1 MSAHPE
7 TSEPNINPEEE
18 EEQDEPIEKSAKK
31 AHHRI
36 KRKSSGKGIDS
47 LGLEKILA
55 NNSKYRA
62 TEKRNYKLEDQKLKL
77 AKTEM
82 VLKIKQA
89 EMEEVRTCIGFME
102 KLKNLGHSTAEIE
115 KFMDDQ
121 FSRGEGPSRSPQPSK
136 VQSNNEEDD
145 DSSSGSESD

>member
-31 AHHRI
+31 AHHGI

-55 NNSKYRA
+55 DNSEYRGKLLESS

-82 VLKIKQA
+82 ALKIKQA

-121 FSRGEGPSRSPQPSK
+121 FSRG
-136 VQSNNEEDD
+136 
-145 DSSSGSESD
+145 SESD